1 MSENI
6 FELERKRKTK
16 GKDLPLVKGV
26 SWNAQAMI
34 VANKQQSYEA
44 KKTLND
50 CCIHASNRF

>member
-44 KKTLND
+44 KK
-50 CCIHASNRF
+50 R